1 MTEAISVDSDTALPG
16 QVAAALFT
24 TEAGLAQM
32 RYRGTG
38 PRFVKR
44 GRRVLY
50 RWSDV
55 RDYLDANT
63 CQRTDDPRGV
73 PVGPAVPLPP
83 LPLHKR
89 KPPRTDDPRGA
100 RPNESHHRASGCTNA
115 SRRECESAQLSPSS
129 GGLPIP
135 PRSTCSPGCCSSACG
150 TTSTTKASA
159 MTTSA
164 SFAQTCFRAIRSA
177 RNSH

>member
-1 MTEAISVDSDTALPG
+1 MTIIPTDIDTATPA
-16 QVAAALFT
+16 QVASVLDT

-73 PVGPAVPLPP
+73 PA
-83 LPLHKR
+83 
-89 KPPRTDDPRGA
+89 
-100 RPNESHHRASGCTNA
+100 
-115 SRRECESAQLSPSS
+115 
-129 GGLPIP
+129 
-135 PRSTCSPGCCSSACG
+135 
-150 TTSTTKASA
+150 
-159 MTTSA
+159 
-164 SFAQTCFRAIRSA
+164 
-177 RNSH
+177 

>member
-1 MTEAISVDSDTALPG
+1 MRRKMTEATSVDSDTALPS

-73 PVGPAVPLPP
+73 GVG
-83 LPLHKR
+83 
-89 KPPRTDDPRGA
+89 
-100 RPNESHHRASGCTNA
+100 
-115 SRRECESAQLSPSS
+115 
-129 GGLPIP
+129 
-135 PRSTCSPGCCSSACG
+135 
-150 TTSTTKASA
+150 
-159 MTTSA
+159 
-164 SFAQTCFRAIRSA
+164 
-177 RNSH
+177 